1 MGRYGPGLLY
11 WLREGMDDPWIWL
24 AVGIAGTLAALT
36 PLWLR
41 ARQRSL
47 AARALDQLDTLSTWP
62 PEPMRVLDVHERLAL
77 QALNRALPHHL
88 ILAAVPLAGFLNVPR
103 RHSYTEWLKRVGHLS
118 VDLMVCDSSS
128 QVVAVVLL
136 RKPNDTAKRL
146 RRAER
151 IVRVLEA
158 ARVRVLVWPAAAL
171 PSPDEIRESLRPTP
185 RAAPLPGSPV
195 SAPADALAG
204 REITLNTPARHGPAH
219 GLGLPVPLV
228 VERHPNTTPEAA
240 RETPPSTWFDDL
252 DPTQDSGPLRPG
264 SV

>member
-1 MGRYGPGLLY
+1 
-11 WLREGMDDPWIWL
+11 MDEPWIWL
-24 AVGIAGTLAALT
+24 LTGIAGTLASLA

-41 ARQRSL
+41 ARQRSQ

-62 PEPMRVLDVHERLAL
+62 PEPMRVLDVHERLAM

-158 ARVRVLVWPAAAL
+158 ARVRVLVWPAADM
-171 PSPDEIRESLRPTP
+171 PSPDEIREALRPTQ
-185 RAAPLPGSPV
+185 RVAPLPGSPA
-195 SAPADALAG
+195 SAPAPADGANDRDAG
-204 REITLNTPARHGPAH
+204 REVTLNPPSRHGPAH

-228 VERHPNTTPEAA
+228 VERHPHTTPDPA

-252 DPTQDSGPLRPG
+252 DPAQDGGPLRPG
-264 SV
+264 SI